1 MGGIQP
7 EHERSAGPVRAN
19 PAEQVGAAR
28 QRTDHRWR
36 TRRRWVGGVNAVG
49 RGGDPGVP
57 GVRQGGGTGDPGSG
71 ERWRQRGTMG
81 APRQE
86 GAQDPAG
93 QGAAPVTRQAREEGL
108 DLLLQ
113 QPFRGRA
120 GHSILRVSRS
130 FHDHDTDGSARAFG
144 GTETV
149 DNLPANPPP
158 FNPRG
163 EKGESGHPD
172 APSPLIPPAPFSHEG
187 RRGSLGILMPKTRE
201 GTQGLPKDPGRGWGL
216 GRALPPQPRAARNRV
231 GARHRAPVQRSAAAG
246 HRCNPAPQAKRVS
259 PRRGAAS
266 LQSCAAA
273 TTRRSRPSRAQ
284 RGIVLGRGIVRPYS
298 AQRQRG
304 IAAILRRRRSG
315 SPLVGAR
322 HRAPVQRSAAAG
334 HRCNPAPQA
343 KRVSPRR
350 GAACRSRPLLC
361 RSGASLQSC
370 TAATTRRSRPS
381 RAQRGVVLHVLWSF
395 R

>member
-1 MGGIQP
+1 M
-7 EHERSAGPVRAN
+7 RSRTTSARRWAASSPSTSGPPVPCAN

-71 ERWRQRGTMG
+71 ARGRQRGTIG

-86 GAQDPAG
+86 GAHDPAG

-158 FNPRG
+158 FKGDWGGAATAITRDAWVIPFLSLLGYDLHANP
-163 EKGESGHPD
+163 HPYAID
-172 APSPLIPPAPFSHEG
+172 EARFAISHRAGACPVMSPFRFRCVFCA
-187 RRGSLGILMPKTRE
+187 T
-201 GTQGLPKDPGRGWGL
+201 
-216 GRALPPQPRAARNRV
+216 QPRAQQPPARKIHPR
-231 GARHRAPVQRSAAAG
+231 ARSCLVEHPLQVRLDAA
-246 HRCNPAPQAKRVS
+246 RRQPQ
-259 PRRGAAS
+259 
-266 LQSCAAA
+266 
-273 TTRRSRPSRAQ
+273 
-284 RGIVLGRGIVRPYS
+284 
-298 AQRQRG
+298 
-304 IAAILRRRRSG
+304 RRRD
-315 SPLVGAR
+315 
-322 HRAPVQRSAAAG
+322 
-334 HRCNPAPQA
+334 RCI
-343 KRVSPRR
+343 RMS
-350 GAACRSRPLLC
+350 SRD
-361 RSGASLQSC
+361 
-370 TAATTRRSRPS
+370 
-381 RAQRGVVLHVLWSF
+381 
-395 R
+395 

>member
-1 MGGIQP
+1 MGGIPP

-71 ERWRQRGTMG
+71 ARGRQRGTMG

-158 FNPRG
+158 FNPVW
-163 EKGESGHPD
+163 EKGAGGMRGKGALECRKSLI
-172 APSPLIPPAPFSHEG
+172 SPKKSTLE
-187 RRGSLGILMPKTRE
+187 R
-201 GTQGLPKDPGRGWGL
+201 QG
-216 GRALPPQPRAARNRV
+216 
-231 GARHRAPVQRSAAAG
+231 
-246 HRCNPAPQAKRVS
+246 
-259 PRRGAAS
+259 
-266 LQSCAAA
+266 
-273 TTRRSRPSRAQ
+273 
-284 RGIVLGRGIVRPYS
+284 
-298 AQRQRG
+298 
-304 IAAILRRRRSG
+304 
-315 SPLVGAR
+315 
-322 HRAPVQRSAAAG
+322 
-334 HRCNPAPQA
+334 
-343 KRVSPRR
+343 
-350 GAACRSRPLLC
+350 
-361 RSGASLQSC
+361 
-370 TAATTRRSRPS
+370 
-381 RAQRGVVLHVLWSF
+381 
-395 R
+395 

>member
-1 MGGIQP
+1 MGGIQPEHERSAGPVRANPAEQVGPADLVRDRQGSAPIEDAHAQQNDVSAPMGGIQP

-36 TRRRWVGGVNAVG
+36 TRRRWVGGVNAMG

-71 ERWRQRGTMG
+71 ERWRQRGTIG

-158 FNPRG
+158 FNPVW
-163 EKGESGHPD
+163 EKGE
-172 APSPLIPPAPFSHEG
+172 
-187 RRGSLGILMPKTRE
+187 
-201 GTQGLPKDPGRGWGL
+201 L
-216 GRALPPQPRAARNRV
+216 GRPEAHHERRN
-231 GARHRAPVQRSAAAG
+231 A
-246 HRCNPAPQAKRVS
+246 
-259 PRRGAAS
+259 GAA
-266 LQSCAAA
+266 Q
-273 TTRRSRPSRAQ
+273 TP
-284 RGIVLGRGIVRPYS
+284 
-298 AQRQRG
+298 
-304 IAAILRRRRSG
+304 
-315 SPLVGAR
+315 AR
-322 HRAPVQRSAAAG
+322 ERD
-334 HRCNPAPQA
+334 
-343 KRVSPRR
+343 
-350 GAACRSRPLLC
+350 
-361 RSGASLQSC
+361 
-370 TAATTRRSRPS
+370 
-381 RAQRGVVLHVLWSF
+381 
-395 R
+395 

>member
-71 ERWRQRGTMG
+71 ERWRQRGTIG

-158 FNPRG
+158 FNPQG
-163 EKGESGHPD
+163 EKGE
-172 APSPLIPPAPFSHEG
+172 FG
-187 RRGSLGILMPKTRE
+187 RQDNQNERRNAGS
-201 GTQGLPKDPGRGWGL
+201 
-216 GRALPPQPRAARNRV
+216 
-231 GARHRAPVQRSAAAG
+231 S
-246 HRCNPAPQAKRVS
+246 
-259 PRRGAAS
+259 
-266 LQSCAAA
+266 
-273 TTRRSRPSRAQ
+273 
-284 RGIVLGRGIVRPYS
+284 
-298 AQRQRG
+298 
-304 IAAILRRRRSG
+304 
-315 SPLVGAR
+315 
-322 HRAPVQRSAAAG
+322 
-334 HRCNPAPQA
+334 
-343 KRVSPRR
+343 
-350 GAACRSRPLLC
+350 
-361 RSGASLQSC
+361 
-370 TAATTRRSRPS
+370 
-381 RAQRGVVLHVLWSF
+381 
-395 R
+395 

>member
-71 ERWRQRGTMG
+71 ERGRQRGTIG

-149 DNLPANPPP
+149 DNLPANPPLS
-158 FNPRG
+158 R
-163 EKGESGHPD
+163 EKGAGGMRGQKRTGMQKIIHP
-172 APSPLIPPAPFSHEG
+172 SQEIS
-187 RRGSLGILMPKTRE
+187 
-201 GTQGLPKDPGRGWGL
+201 
-216 GRALPPQPRAARNRV
+216 
-231 GARHRAPVQRSAAAG
+231 
-246 HRCNPAPQAKRVS
+246 
-259 PRRGAAS
+259 
-266 LQSCAAA
+266 
-273 TTRRSRPSRAQ
+273 
-284 RGIVLGRGIVRPYS
+284 
-298 AQRQRG
+298 
-304 IAAILRRRRSG
+304 
-315 SPLVGAR
+315 
-322 HRAPVQRSAAAG
+322 
-334 HRCNPAPQA
+334 
-343 KRVSPRR
+343 
-350 GAACRSRPLLC
+350 
-361 RSGASLQSC
+361 
-370 TAATTRRSRPS
+370 
-381 RAQRGVVLHVLWSF
+381 
-395 R
+395 

>member
-36 TRRRWVGGVNAVG
+36 TRRRWVGGVNAMG

-71 ERWRQRGTMG
+71 ERWRQRGTIG

-158 FNPRG
+158 FNPVW
-163 EKGESGHPD
+163 EKGVG
-172 APSPLIPPAPFSHEG
+172 G
-187 RRGSLGILMPKTRE
+187 MRGK
-201 GTQGLPKDPGRGWGL
+201 
-216 GRALPPQPRAARNRV
+216 
-231 GARHRAPVQRSAAAG
+231 GARECRTLLISPKHSTLESAPPGYAGIALARSSTKVMISAMRRVDHWTHPLEARAF
-246 HRCNPAPQAKRVS
+246 
-259 PRRGAAS
+259 
-266 LQSCAAA
+266 
-273 TTRRSRPSRAQ
+273 RPHTAAQ
-284 RGIVLGRGIVRPYS
+284 R
-298 AQRQRG
+298 
-304 IAAILRRRRSG
+304 
-315 SPLVGAR
+315 
-322 HRAPVQRSAAAG
+322 
-334 HRCNPAPQA
+334 
-343 KRVSPRR
+343 
-350 GAACRSRPLLC
+350 
-361 RSGASLQSC
+361 
-370 TAATTRRSRPS
+370 
-381 RAQRGVVLHVLWSF
+381 
-395 R
+395 

>member
-71 ERWRQRGTMG
+71 ERGRQRGTIG

-130 FHDHDTDGSARAFG
+130 FHDHATDGSARAFG

-158 FNPRG
+158 FNPVW
-163 EKGESGHPD
+163 EKGVGGMRGQRRTGMQKIIHP
-172 APSPLIPPAPFSHEG
+172 SQEIS
-187 RRGSLGILMPKTRE
+187 
-201 GTQGLPKDPGRGWGL
+201 
-216 GRALPPQPRAARNRV
+216 
-231 GARHRAPVQRSAAAG
+231 
-246 HRCNPAPQAKRVS
+246 
-259 PRRGAAS
+259 
-266 LQSCAAA
+266 
-273 TTRRSRPSRAQ
+273 
-284 RGIVLGRGIVRPYS
+284 
-298 AQRQRG
+298 
-304 IAAILRRRRSG
+304 
-315 SPLVGAR
+315 
-322 HRAPVQRSAAAG
+322 
-334 HRCNPAPQA
+334 
-343 KRVSPRR
+343 
-350 GAACRSRPLLC
+350 
-361 RSGASLQSC
+361 
-370 TAATTRRSRPS
+370 
-381 RAQRGVVLHVLWSF
+381 
-395 R
+395 

>member
-19 PAEQVGAAR
+19 PAAQVGAAR

-158 FNPRG
+158 FNPSW
-163 EKGESGHPD
+163 EKGAGGMRGKRRGNAANHIIMRAGVASIASSWLSSPPVAPD
-172 APSPLIPPAPFSHEG
+172 AGWKPAHPAEGLRSLAMSSRSPVAPHAG
-187 RRGSLGILMPKTRE
+187 RRPAH
-201 GTQGLPKDPGRGWGL
+201 PGNS
-216 GRALPPQPRAARNRV
+216 GRM
-231 GARHRAPVQRSAAAG
+231 
-246 HRCNPAPQAKRVS
+246 
-259 PRRGAAS
+259 
-266 LQSCAAA
+266 LQE
-273 TTRRSRPSRAQ
+273 
-284 RGIVLGRGIVRPYS
+284 
-298 AQRQRG
+298 
-304 IAAILRRRRSG
+304 
-315 SPLVGAR
+315 
-322 HRAPVQRSAAAG
+322 
-334 HRCNPAPQA
+334 
-343 KRVSPRR
+343 
-350 GAACRSRPLLC
+350 
-361 RSGASLQSC
+361 
-370 TAATTRRSRPS
+370 
-381 RAQRGVVLHVLWSF
+381 
-395 R
+395 